1 MEELKDIK
9 GIIEV
14 PDYSLWILLSIITC
28 VILCLILAIYF
39 LKNRRKKRKKLT
51 SKQIAM
57 RNLKEIDFD
66 DTKGAVYSFC
76 ENFQYFIDEKNKE
89 SFEELQKELEIF
101 KYKKEIEKL
110 SDEQKNTIKRM
121 IKEIK

>member
-14 PDYSLWILLSIITC
+14 PDYSLWILLSIIVC
-28 VILCLILAIYF
+28 VIFCLILAIYF
-39 LKNRRKKRKKLT
+39 FKNKRKKRKKPTL
-51 SKQIAM
+51 KQIAM
-57 RNLKEIDFD
+57 KNLKEINFD

-89 SFEELQKELEIF
+89 SFEQLQKELEIF

-110 SDEQKNTIKRM
+110 SEEQINKIKNM

>member
-14 PDYSLWILLSIITC
+14 PDYSLWILISIIVT
-28 VILCLILAIYF
+28 IIFFIAITIYF
-39 LKNRRKKRKKLT
+39 FKNRRKKRKKLT
-51 SKQIAM
+51 LKQIAM
-57 RNLKEIDFD
+57 KNLKEINFN
-66 DTKGAVYSFC
+66 DTKDTVYTFC

-89 SFEELQKELEIF
+89 SFEELQKELEMY
-101 KYKKEIEKL
+101 KYKKEIEKISKEL
-110 SDEQKNTIKRM
+110 EDRIKSM